1 MYQNKKLWTIA
12 AIIGG
17 LAAIV
22 FIIAAMIPSGNKP
35 TISLSEFN
43 KISTGMT
50 YEDVVEIIGSKGNVL
65 SEVDLGIGSQYKTSI
80 YMWDGEG
87 TLGANANI
95 TFQNGKVVTKAQFGL
110 K

>member
-1 MYQNKKLWTIA
+1 MVRNKKMWA
-12 AIIGG
+12 AAVIIGG
-17 LAAIV
+17 LAIIIFV
-22 FIIAAMIPSGNKP
+22 IAAIIPSGNKP
-35 TISLSEFN
+35 TISISEFN

-50 YEDVVEIIGSKGNVL
+50 YDEVVEIIGSKGNVL
-65 SEVDLGIGSQYKTSI
+65 SEVDLGLGARYKTSI

-87 TLGANANI
+87 SIGANANI

>member
-1 MYQNKKLWTIA
+1 MHQNKKLWIIS

-17 LAAIV
+17 LAVII
-22 FIIAAMIPSGNKP
+22 FIISAMIPSGNKP

-43 KISTGMT
+43 KISAGMT
-50 YEDVVEIIGSKGNVL
+50 YEDVVEIIGSKGNLL
-65 SEVDLGIGSQYKTSI
+65 SEVDLDIGSQYKTSV

-87 TLGANANI
+87 ILGANANI
-95 TFQNGKVVTKAQFGL
+95 MFQNGKVVTKAQSGL